1 MAEEVAVHTV
11 RLSNKNVRW
20 LNSQKCSIV
29 QTCVWIDTLINLSLF
44 IRSFLML
51 YLQNLGAQFINL
63 HHVKTFN
70 LMVSLEEEQALMCDL
85 VVEKE
90 GA

>member
-1 MAEEVAVHTV
+1 
-11 RLSNKNVRW
+11 
-20 LNSQKCSIV
+20 
-29 QTCVWIDTLINLSLF
+29 
-44 IRSFLML
+44 ML

-85 VVEKE
+85 VVGKE